1 MSLHPFLRHG
11 RSQGTSWRPWLIFLD
26 MRSRVNE
33 MEKNTPLMDLFG
45 QRCVFNFFSSSIACK
60 NHMPTITR
68 IKIHGEAPQAM
79 QRATLMFTA
88 LMRTIPALFVAVA
101 FNSTAMVLIHASGL
115 MKIFS
120 KAASALSQTQKQC
133 ESYGI
138 MSLMRILVK
147 LVKQGILSTGT
158 RQFFFFGSN
167 DI

>member
-1 MSLHPFLRHG
+1 
-11 RSQGTSWRPWLIFLD
+11 
-26 MRSRVNE
+26 
-33 MEKNTPLMDLFG
+33 
-45 QRCVFNFFSSSIACK
+45 
-60 NHMPTITR
+60 MPTITR